1 MRGGKMY
8 LESTDSCEESFAEPQ
23 LEPLPIPESA
33 DEIRELSEVVR
44 FFRLPVD
51 PSSFLAPRNLA
62 IAPLSQPLRDPH
74 EPIDD
79 RRSEV
84 E

>member
-1 MRGGKMY
+1 MY
-8 LESTDSCEESFAEPQ
+8 LQSTDSCDESLADPQ

-44 FFRLPVD
+44 FFRFPVD
-51 PSSFLAPRNLA
+51 PSSFLDPRSLA

-74 EPIDD
+74 DPIDD
-79 RRSEV
+79 LRSEV